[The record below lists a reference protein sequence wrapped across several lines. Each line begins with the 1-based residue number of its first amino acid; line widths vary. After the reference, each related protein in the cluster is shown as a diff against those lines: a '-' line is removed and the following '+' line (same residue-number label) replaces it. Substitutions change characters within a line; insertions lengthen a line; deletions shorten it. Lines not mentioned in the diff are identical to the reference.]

1 MHSRPIAA
9 HGAPLKPDVEMDDQH
24 QLATQESLAAI
35 VESSD
40 DAILSK
46 DLNGIIR
53 TCNAA
58 TERIFGYKC
67 EELIGQPV
75 RILIPTDRQ
84 AEENGIME
92 RIRRGE
98 RIDHFETVR
107 VTKDR
112 RLINVSLTI
121 SPIHAP
127 SGAVIGASKTARD
140 ISEIKRAREQEA
152 YLAAIISSSTDAII
166 SKDLNGTITSC
177 NEAAEHIFGY
187 QPEELI
193 GRPIHILI
201 PAERY
206 AEEDMILSKV
216 RAGER
221 VEHLE
226 TVRIAKDGRKL
237 DVSLSVS
244 PVRDDSGTVIGVAK
258 VARDI
263 TEQKELARKLAEQQ
277 EYLRVTL
284 SSIGDGVIASDA
296 HGRVTFLNPCAETL
310 TGWSAGEAAGQ
321 PLVEV
326 FRIVNEKT
334 RQPVENPAEVVM
346 RTGYVVGLAN
356 HTVLLRRDGS
366 ERPVADSAAP
376 IRNEAGEP
384 VGAVLVFRDVTEQ
397 RRAEDAVAEQREW
410 FETTLESIGDA
421 VIATDVQGR
430 VMFMNPVAEHLTGW
444 SLDKARGRLCTN
456 VFNIINE
463 ESSRTVENPASRV
476 LAEGLTV
483 GLANHTTL
491 IAADGTE
498 RPIED
503 SGAPIRNRE
512 GRIIGV
518 VLVFRDITDRR
529 RIDAERRNVNVERER
544 LLNAERT
551 ARADAE
557 RANRM
562 KDDFVAMVSHELR
575 TPLNAILGWTQ
586 LMMQSAA
593 DQDVIARGLD
603 VISRNTR
610 VQAQLV
616 SDLLDVSRIA
626 TGNLRLAIEK
636 VDLVSSVRNVIETLQ
651 QSAESKQIGVHQEF
665 GTEAIPIAGDPARLQ
680 QIVWNLLWNAIKFTP
695 EGGSVTV
702 RVRDAAAGAEVSVTD
717 TGIGIKPELLQH
729 IFERFS
735 QANLLKTSGLGGLGL
750 GLSIVR
756 HLVDLHGG
764 SITADSRGEG
774 QGATFTVVLPSGD
787 LPAAAEVAESPG
799 HATEPQDMLRG
810 LRILVVE
817 DEADTRDFLG
827 RFLTAHGATVVMTG
841 SAAEAL
847 ERLPEAQWDLLISD
861 IGLPEVNG
869 YELLQRIRQTDAA
882 AGGGIPAIAITAY
895 ARAEDRAQAF
905 RAGYQEHLA
914 KPIEPADLVA
924 AIKRIAELSTSD
936 PNAESAK

>member
-1 MHSRPIAA
+1 
-9 HGAPLKPDVEMDDQH
+9 MDDQH

-58 TERIFGYKC
+58 TERIFGYKS

-92 RIRRGE
+92 RILRGE

-187 QPEELI
+187 QSEELI

-237 DVSLSVS
+237 DISLSVS

-258 VARDI
+258 VARDV

-277 EYLRVTL
+277 EYFRVTL
-284 SSIGDGVIASDA
+284 SSIGDGVIASDDR
-296 HGRVTFLNPCAETL
+296 GRVTFLNPCAEIL
-310 TGWSAGEAAGQ
+310 TGWPAGEAAGQ
-321 PLVEV
+321 PLAEV

-346 RTGYVVGLAN
+346 RTGYFAGLAN
-356 HTVLLRRDGS
+356 DTVLLRRDGS

-376 IRNEAGEP
+376 IRNEAGKP

-410 FETTLESIGDA
+410 FEKTLESIGDA

-430 VMFMNPVAEHLTGW
+430 VIFMNPIAEHLTGW
-444 SLDKARGRLCTN
+444 NLDKARGRLCAN
-456 VFNIINE
+456 VFNIVNE
-463 ESSRTVENPASRV
+463 ESRQTIENPVSRV
-476 LAEGLTV
+476 LGEGLTV

-498 RPIED
+498 RPIDD
-503 SGAPIRNRE
+503 SGAPIRDRA
-512 GRIIGV
+512 GHIIGV
-518 VLVFRDITDRR
+518 VLVFRDISDRR
-529 RIDAERRNVNVERER
+529 RIDVERRNVNVERER
-544 LLNAERT
+544 LLDAERA

-562 KDDFVAMVSHELR
+562 KDDFVATVSHELR

-586 LMMQSAA
+586 LMMQSAT

-636 VDLVSSVRNVIETLQ
+636 VDLVASVRNVIETLQ
-651 QSAESKQIGVHQEF
+651 QSADSKQIGVHQEF
-665 GTEAIPIAGDPARLQ
+665 GAETIPIAGDPARLQ

-702 RVRDAAAGAEVSVTD
+702 RVRDSAAGAEVSVTD

-735 QANLLKTSGLGGLGL
+735 QASLLKTRGFGGLGL
-750 GLSIVR
+750 GLSIVK

-774 QGATFTVVLPSGD
+774 QGATFTVVLPCGD

-799 HATEPQDMLRG
+799 HAAEPQDMLQG

-827 RFLTAHGATVVMTG
+827 RFLTSYGAKVVMTG

-847 ERLPEAQWDLLISD
+847 ERLPESQADLLISD
-861 IGLPEVNG
+861 IGLPEVDG
-869 YELLQRIRQTDAA
+869 YELLHRIRQTDAA
-882 AGGGIPAIAITAY
+882 GGGGIPAIAITAY

-914 KPIEPADLVA
+914 KPIEPADIVA
-924 AIKRIAELSTSD
+924 AIERIAELVARRDLVGGTDSPPGQRKTD
-936 PNAESAK
+936 R